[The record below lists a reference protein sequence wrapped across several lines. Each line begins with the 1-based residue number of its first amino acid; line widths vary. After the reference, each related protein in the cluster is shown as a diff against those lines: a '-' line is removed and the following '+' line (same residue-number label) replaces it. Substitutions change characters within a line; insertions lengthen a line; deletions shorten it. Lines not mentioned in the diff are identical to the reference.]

1 MAYIKEEDY
10 KHPLP
15 FDNTVGKDAFRF
27 VPTAPPV
34 ADVDEEFKT
43 QFAYKRKI
51 TLKDRGVMYPY
62 TEEQKAELKKCKYDI
77 FYFLE
82 NYAHII
88 SLDDGI
94 IKFQPYQYQKNMI
107 KVMDENRFSI
117 FMLPRQMGKPLN
129 ICTIIH
135 TTTGTKKLH
144 EIEIDDYVYNRR
156 GDQVRVTYI
165 TPIQYNK
172 KCYKMIFSNGQEIIA
187 DAEHVWSIDGH
198 GEVTTEDILN
208 IDKPTIYR
216 PAIPHLIK
224 DSTDTHISITSIIE
238 TDSVPVMCIGVDD
251 DEHIF
256 LIGEN
261 MIPTH
266 NCTVDETL
274 ITIRSKK
281 SGIEEDI
288 SIGDFY
294 KKCKKALN

>member
-88 SLDDGI
+88 SLDEGI

-117 FMLPRQMGKPLN
+117 FMLPRQMGKCCSKN
-129 ICTIIH
+129 
-135 TTTGTKKLH
+135 
-144 EIEIDDYVYNRR
+144 V
-156 GDQVRVTYI
+156 Q
-165 TPIQYNK
+165 
-172 KCYKMIFSNGQEIIA
+172 
-187 DAEHVWSIDGH
+187 
-198 GEVTTEDILN
+198 
-208 IDKPTIYR
+208 
-216 PAIPHLIK
+216 
-224 DSTDTHISITSIIE
+224 
-238 TDSVPVMCIGVDD
+238 
-251 DEHIF
+251 
-256 LIGEN
+256 
-261 MIPTH
+261 
-266 NCTVDETL
+266 
-274 ITIRSKK
+274 ITIRNKNTGVVEDISFIEFYDRCKK
-281 SGIEEDI
+281 SGQT
-288 SIGDFY
+288 
-294 KKCKKALN
+294 